1 MFITHLIGIDHR
13 FPVLRQE
20 IVFRPQRVGRPTFDQ
35 VIDEARNAGLNVF
48 LLEFLCRDLSSIN
61 SCNIVEDETF
71 GRGNRSHR
79 NILRN
84 RKIIFLESR
93 RIIRMGHHSKCQ

>member
-1 MFITHLIGIDHR
+1 MKCPRPIQFWDQIALEAMFITHLIGIDHR

-48 LLEFLCRDLSSIN
+48 FEFLCLISSIN
-61 SCNIVEDETF
+61 SCNMLKTKPLVEETAVI
-71 GRGNRSHR
+71 G
-79 NILRN
+79 
-84 RKIIFLESR
+84 IF
-93 RIIRMGHHSKCQ
+93 